1 MDTVIGVKYDGGV
14 VVASDQI
21 NARSILMYQTNLD
34 KVAQLTSHSVMG
46 VSGPNCDMVN
56 FSEFIA
62 KNFKLYEHTNDSTP
76 LSLHAQAN
84 FTRNELAKA
93 LRKGP
98 YQVNILL
105 GGFDVKT
112 GESALYYM
120 DYLGS
125 LQKVNFGVQGYASHF
140 CLSIM
145 DREWKEGINEQEA
158 IEVAEKCM
166 KELKT
171 RFLINQSNF
180 IIKVVDKDGTRTV
193 KEDGDSKDN

>member
-1 MDTVIGVKYDGGV
+1 
-14 VVASDQI
+14 
-21 NARSILMYQTNLD
+21 
-34 KVAQLTSHSVMG
+34 
-46 VSGPNCDMVN
+46 
-56 FSEFIA
+56 
-62 KNFKLYEHTNDSTP
+62 
-76 LSLHAQAN
+76 
-84 FTRNELAKA
+84 
-93 LRKGP
+93 
-98 YQVNILL
+98 
-105 GGFDVKT
+105 
-112 GESALYYM
+112 M